1 MIDFVIDDEGDY
13 ESSMTGSD
21 RRQEIL
27 KNIKESDRP
36 VSGSKLAKDYDVS
49 RQVIVQDIALL
60 RASGY
65 DIISTNRGYV
75 LEGQTCAERV
85 FKVRHT
91 DEQLETELCTIVDLG
106 GQVKNV
112 MVNHKVYGH
121 IEAELGITSRRK
133 VKEFLVRD
141 VYSILAKNVNPYNS
155 SFEVLTRDLKRLKR
169 NGYRVILLSGS
180 RTRARRLAEDL
191 RDYDL
196 NSFYDEDPERLVKP
210 GEILVSY
217 GHVAVGYEY
226 PMLKFTVISE
236 TDIFGK
242 KKKKKRHLKL

>member
-1 MIDFVIDDEGDY
+1 MCIIMIKTVSGIASKNSFLMIDFVIDDEGDY

-133 VKEFLVRD
+133 VKEFLAD
-141 VYSILAKNVNPYNS
+141 IESGKSTPLKNITSDYHYHTVTADS
-155 SFEVLTRDLKRLKR
+155 EETL
-169 NGYRVILLSGS
+169 GMI
-180 RTRARRLAEDL
+180 EEEL
-191 RDYDL
+191 RKL
-196 NSFYDEDPERLVKP
+196 GFLV
-210 GEILVSY
+210 EN
-217 GHVAVGYEY
+217 
-226 PMLKFTVISE
+226 
-236 TDIFGK
+236 
-242 KKKKKRHLKL
+242 

>member
-1 MIDFVIDDEGDY
+1 MIKTVSGITSKNSFLMIDFVIDDEGDY

-133 VKEFLVRD
+133 VKEFLAD
-141 VYSILAKNVNPYNS
+141 IESGKSTPLKNITSDYHYHTVTADS
-155 SFEVLTRDLKRLKR
+155 EETL
-169 NGYRVILLSGS
+169 GMI
-180 RTRARRLAEDL
+180 EEEL
-191 RDYDL
+191 RKL
-196 NSFYDEDPERLVKP
+196 GFLV
-210 GEILVSY
+210 EN
-217 GHVAVGYEY
+217 
-226 PMLKFTVISE
+226 
-236 TDIFGK
+236 
-242 KKKKKRHLKL
+242 

>member
-1 MIDFVIDDEGDY
+1 MIKTVSGIASKNSFLMIDFVIDDEGDY

-133 VKEFLVRD
+133 VKEFLAD
-141 VYSILAKNVNPYNS
+141 IESGKSTPLKNITSDYHYHTVTADS
-155 SFEVLTRDLKRLKR
+155 EETL
-169 NGYRVILLSGS
+169 GMI
-180 RTRARRLAEDL
+180 EDEL
-191 RDYDL
+191 RKL
-196 NSFYDEDPERLVKP
+196 GFLV
-210 GEILVSY
+210 EN
-217 GHVAVGYEY
+217 
-226 PMLKFTVISE
+226 
-236 TDIFGK
+236 
-242 KKKKKRHLKL
+242 

>member
-1 MIDFVIDDEGDY
+1 MIKTVSGNASKNSFLMIDFVIDDEGDY
-13 ESSMTGSD
+13 DSSMTGSD

-133 VKEFLVRD
+133 VKEFLAD
-141 VYSILAKNVNPYNS
+141 IESGKSTPLKNITSDYHYHTVTADS
-155 SFEVLTRDLKRLKR
+155 EETL
-169 NGYRVILLSGS
+169 GMI
-180 RTRARRLAEDL
+180 EEEL
-191 RDYDL
+191 RKL
-196 NSFYDEDPERLVKP
+196 GFLV
-210 GEILVSY
+210 EN
-217 GHVAVGYEY
+217 
-226 PMLKFTVISE
+226 
-236 TDIFGK
+236 
-242 KKKKKRHLKL
+242 

>member
-1 MIDFVIDDEGDY
+1 MIKTVSGIASKNSFLMIDFVIDDEGDY

-27 KNIKESDRP
+27 KNIKENDRP

-133 VKEFLVRD
+133 VKEFLAD
-141 VYSILAKNVNPYNS
+141 IESGKSTPLKNITSDYHYHTVTADS
-155 SFEVLTRDLKRLKR
+155 EETLGL
-169 NGYRVILLSGS
+169 I
-180 RTRARRLAEDL
+180 EEEL
-191 RDYDL
+191 RKL
-196 NSFYDEDPERLVKP
+196 GFLV
-210 GEILVSY
+210 EN
-217 GHVAVGYEY
+217 
-226 PMLKFTVISE
+226 
-236 TDIFGK
+236 
-242 KKKKKRHLKL
+242 

>member
-1 MIDFVIDDEGDY
+1 MIKTVSGIASKNSFLMIDFVIEDEGDY

-133 VKEFLVRD
+133 VKEFLED
-141 VYSILAKNVNPYNS
+141 IESGKSTPLKNITSDYHYHTVTADS
-155 SFEVLTRDLKRLKR
+155 EETLGLIE
-169 NGYRVILLSGS
+169 G
-180 RTRARRLAEDL
+180 EL
-191 RDYDL
+191 RKL
-196 NSFYDEDPERLVKP
+196 GFLV
-210 GEILVSY
+210 EN
-217 GHVAVGYEY
+217 
-226 PMLKFTVISE
+226 
-236 TDIFGK
+236 
-242 KKKKKRHLKL
+242 

>member
-1 MIDFVIDDEGDY
+1 MIKTVSGIASKNSFLMIDFVIDDEGDY

-133 VKEFLVRD
+133 VKEFLAD
-141 VYSILAKNVNPYNS
+141 IESGKSTPLKNITSDYHYHTVTADS
-155 SFEVLTRDLKRLKR
+155 EETL
-169 NGYRVILLSGS
+169 GMI
-180 RTRARRLAEDL
+180 EEEL
-191 RDYDL
+191 RKVG
-196 NSFYDEDPERLVKP
+196 FLV
-210 GEILVSY
+210 EN
-217 GHVAVGYEY
+217 
-226 PMLKFTVISE
+226 
-236 TDIFGK
+236 
-242 KKKKKRHLKL
+242 

>member
-1 MIDFVIDDEGDY
+1 MIKTVSGIASKNSFLMIDFVIDDEGDY

-133 VKEFLVRD
+133 VKEFLED
-141 VYSILAKNVNPYNS
+141 IESGKSTPLKNITSDYHYHTVTADS
-155 SFEVLTRDLKRLKR
+155 EETLGLIE
-169 NGYRVILLSGS
+169 G
-180 RTRARRLAEDL
+180 EL
-191 RDYDL
+191 RKL
-196 NSFYDEDPERLVKP
+196 GFLV
-210 GEILVSY
+210 EN
-217 GHVAVGYEY
+217 
-226 PMLKFTVISE
+226 
-236 TDIFGK
+236 
-242 KKKKKRHLKL
+242 

>member
-1 MIDFVIDDEGDY
+1 MIKTVSGIASKNSFLMIDFVIDDEGDY
-13 ESSMTGSD
+13 ENSMTGSD

-133 VKEFLVRD
+133 VKEFLAD
-141 VYSILAKNVNPYNS
+141 IESGKSTPLKNITSDYHYHTVTADS
-155 SFEVLTRDLKRLKR
+155 EETL
-169 NGYRVILLSGS
+169 GMI
-180 RTRARRLAEDL
+180 EEEL
-191 RDYDL
+191 RKL
-196 NSFYDEDPERLVKP
+196 GFLV
-210 GEILVSY
+210 EN
-217 GHVAVGYEY
+217 
-226 PMLKFTVISE
+226 
-236 TDIFGK
+236 
-242 KKKKKRHLKL
+242 

>member
-1 MIDFVIDDEGDY
+1 MCIIMIKTVSGIASKNSFLMIDFVIDDEGDY

-133 VKEFLVRD
+133 VKEFLED
-141 VYSILAKNVNPYNS
+141 IESGKSTPLKNITSDYHYHTVTADS
-155 SFEVLTRDLKRLKR
+155 EETL
-169 NGYRVILLSGS
+169 GMI
-180 RTRARRLAEDL
+180 EEEL
-191 RDYDL
+191 RKL
-196 NSFYDEDPERLVKP
+196 GFLV
-210 GEILVSY
+210 EN
-217 GHVAVGYEY
+217 
-226 PMLKFTVISE
+226 
-236 TDIFGK
+236 
-242 KKKKKRHLKL
+242 

>member
-1 MIDFVIDDEGDY
+1 MIKTVSENASKNSFLMIDFVIDDEGDY

-91 DEQLETELCTIVDLG
+91 DEQLEMELCTIVDLG

-133 VKEFLVRD
+133 VKEFLED
-141 VYSILAKNVNPYNS
+141 IESGKSTPLKNITSDYHYHTVTADS
-155 SFEVLTRDLKRLKR
+155 EETL
-169 NGYRVILLSGS
+169 GMI
-180 RTRARRLAEDL
+180 EEEL
-191 RDYDL
+191 RKL
-196 NSFYDEDPERLVKP
+196 GFLV
-210 GEILVSY
+210 EN
-217 GHVAVGYEY
+217 
-226 PMLKFTVISE
+226 
-236 TDIFGK
+236 
-242 KKKKKRHLKL
+242 

>member
-121 IEAELGITSRRK
+121 IEA
-133 VKEFLVRD
+133 
-141 VYSILAKNVNPYNS
+141 
-155 SFEVLTRDLKRLKR
+155 
-169 NGYRVILLSGS
+169 
-180 RTRARRLAEDL
+180 
-191 RDYDL
+191 
-196 NSFYDEDPERLVKP
+196 
-210 GEILVSY
+210 
-217 GHVAVGYEY
+217 
-226 PMLKFTVISE
+226 
-236 TDIFGK
+236 
-242 KKKKKRHLKL
+242 

>member
-1 MIDFVIDDEGDY
+1 MIKTVSGIASKNSFLMIDFVIDDEGDY
-13 ESSMTGSD
+13 ENSMTGSD

-60 RASGY
+60 RASGF

-133 VKEFLVRD
+133 VKEFLED
-141 VYSILAKNVNPYNS
+141 IESGKSTPLKNITSDYHYHTVTADS
-155 SFEVLTRDLKRLKR
+155 EETLGLIE
-169 NGYRVILLSGS
+169 G
-180 RTRARRLAEDL
+180 EL
-191 RDYDL
+191 RKL
-196 NSFYDEDPERLVKP
+196 GFLV
-210 GEILVSY
+210 EN
-217 GHVAVGYEY
+217 
-226 PMLKFTVISE
+226 
-236 TDIFGK
+236 
-242 KKKKKRHLKL
+242 

>member
-1 MIDFVIDDEGDY
+1 MIKTVSGIASKNSFLMIDFVIDDEGDY

-36 VSGSKLAKDYDVS
+36 VSGSKLAKDYEVS

-133 VKEFLVRD
+133 VKEFLAD
-141 VYSILAKNVNPYNS
+141 IKSGKSTPLKNITSDYHYHTVTADS
-155 SFEVLTRDLKRLKR
+155 EETLDL
-169 NGYRVILLSGS
+169 I
-180 RTRARRLAEDL
+180 EDEL
-191 RDYDL
+191 RKL
-196 NSFYDEDPERLVKP
+196 GFLV
-210 GEILVSY
+210 EN
-217 GHVAVGYEY
+217 
-226 PMLKFTVISE
+226 
-236 TDIFGK
+236 
-242 KKKKKRHLKL
+242 

>member
-1 MIDFVIDDEGDY
+1 MIKTVSGIASKNSFLMIDFVIDDEGDY

-36 VSGSKLAKDYDVS
+36 VSGSKLAKDYEVS

-91 DEQLETELCTIVDLG
+91 DEQLEMELCTIVDLG

-133 VKEFLVRD
+133 VKEFLED
-141 VYSILAKNVNPYNS
+141 IESGKSTPLKNITSDYHYHTVTADS
-155 SFEVLTRDLKRLKR
+155 EETL
-169 NGYRVILLSGS
+169 GMI
-180 RTRARRLAEDL
+180 EEEL
-191 RDYDL
+191 RKL
-196 NSFYDEDPERLVKP
+196 GFLV
-210 GEILVSY
+210 EN
-217 GHVAVGYEY
+217 
-226 PMLKFTVISE
+226 
-236 TDIFGK
+236 
-242 KKKKKRHLKL
+242 

>member
-1 MIDFVIDDEGDY
+1 MIKTVSENASKNSFLMIDFVIDDEGDY
-13 ESSMTGSD
+13 DSSMTGSD

-91 DEQLETELCTIVDLG
+91 DEQLETELCTIIDLG

-133 VKEFLVRD
+133 VKEFLAD
-141 VYSILAKNVNPYNS
+141 IESGKSTPLKNITSDYHYHTVTADS
-155 SFEVLTRDLKRLKR
+155 EETLDL
-169 NGYRVILLSGS
+169 I
-180 RTRARRLAEDL
+180 EDEL
-191 RDYDL
+191 RKL
-196 NSFYDEDPERLVKP
+196 GFLV
-210 GEILVSY
+210 EN
-217 GHVAVGYEY
+217 
-226 PMLKFTVISE
+226 
-236 TDIFGK
+236 
-242 KKKKKRHLKL
+242 

>member
-1 MIDFVIDDEGDY
+1 MIKTVSGIASKNSFLMIDFVIDDEGDY

-133 VKEFLVRD
+133 VKEFLED
-141 VYSILAKNVNPYNS
+141 IESGKSTPLKNITSDYHYHTVTADS
-155 SFEVLTRDLKRLKR
+155 EETLDL
-169 NGYRVILLSGS
+169 I
-180 RTRARRLAEDL
+180 EEEL
-191 RDYDL
+191 RKL
-196 NSFYDEDPERLVKP
+196 GFLV
-210 GEILVSY
+210 EN
-217 GHVAVGYEY
+217 
-226 PMLKFTVISE
+226 
-236 TDIFGK
+236 
-242 KKKKKRHLKL
+242 

>member
-1 MIDFVIDDEGDY
+1 MCIIIIKTVSGIASKNSFLMIDFVIDDEGDY

-133 VKEFLVRD
+133 VKEFLED
-141 VYSILAKNVNPYNS
+141 IESGKSTPLKNITSDYHYHTVTADS
-155 SFEVLTRDLKRLKR
+155 EETL
-169 NGYRVILLSGS
+169 GMI
-180 RTRARRLAEDL
+180 EEEL
-191 RDYDL
+191 RKL
-196 NSFYDEDPERLVKP
+196 GFLV
-210 GEILVSY
+210 EN
-217 GHVAVGYEY
+217 
-226 PMLKFTVISE
+226 
-236 TDIFGK
+236 
-242 KKKKKRHLKL
+242 

>member
-1 MIDFVIDDEGDY
+1 MIKTVSGIASKNSFLMIDFVIDDEGDY

-91 DEQLETELCTIVDLG
+91 DEQLETELCTIVDFG

-133 VKEFLVRD
+133 VKEFLED
-141 VYSILAKNVNPYNS
+141 IESGKSTPLKNITSDYHYHTVTADS
-155 SFEVLTRDLKRLKR
+155 EETLGL
-169 NGYRVILLSGS
+169 I
-180 RTRARRLAEDL
+180 EDEL
-191 RDYDL
+191 RKL
-196 NSFYDEDPERLVKP
+196 GFLV
-210 GEILVSY
+210 EN
-217 GHVAVGYEY
+217 
-226 PMLKFTVISE
+226 
-236 TDIFGK
+236 
-242 KKKKKRHLKL
+242 

>member
-1 MIDFVIDDEGDY
+1 MIKTVSGIASKNSFLMIDFVIDDEGDY

-133 VKEFLVRD
+133 VKEFLAD
-141 VYSILAKNVNPYNS
+141 IESGKSTPLKNITS
-155 SFEVLTRDLKRLKR
+155 
-169 NGYRVILLSGS
+169 
-180 RTRARRLAEDL
+180 
-191 RDYDL
+191 DYHYHTVTADSEETL
-196 NSFYDEDPERLVKP
+196 GMIEEEQRKLGFLV
-210 GEILVSY
+210 EN
-217 GHVAVGYEY
+217 
-226 PMLKFTVISE
+226 
-236 TDIFGK
+236 
-242 KKKKKRHLKL
+242 

>member
-1 MIDFVIDDEGDY
+1 MIKTVSGIASKNSFLMIDFVIDDEGDY

-60 RASGY
+60 RVSGY

-133 VKEFLVRD
+133 VKEFLED
-141 VYSILAKNVNPYNS
+141 IESGKSTPLKNITSDYHYHTVTADS
-155 SFEVLTRDLKRLKR
+155 EETLGL
-169 NGYRVILLSGS
+169 I
-180 RTRARRLAEDL
+180 EDEL
-191 RDYDL
+191 RKL
-196 NSFYDEDPERLVKP
+196 GFLV
-210 GEILVSY
+210 EN
-217 GHVAVGYEY
+217 
-226 PMLKFTVISE
+226 
-236 TDIFGK
+236 
-242 KKKKKRHLKL
+242 

>member
-1 MIDFVIDDEGDY
+1 MLLKTVFLMIDFVIDDEGDY
-13 ESSMTGSD
+13 DSSMTGSD

-91 DEQLETELCTIVDLG
+91 DEQLETELCTIIDLG

-133 VKEFLVRD
+133 VKEFLAD
-141 VYSILAKNVNPYNS
+141 IKSGKSTPLKNITSDYHYHTVTADS
-155 SFEVLTRDLKRLKR
+155 EETLDL
-169 NGYRVILLSGS
+169 I
-180 RTRARRLAEDL
+180 EDEL
-191 RDYDL
+191 RKL
-196 NSFYDEDPERLVKP
+196 GFLV
-210 GEILVSY
+210 EN
-217 GHVAVGYEY
+217 
-226 PMLKFTVISE
+226 
-236 TDIFGK
+236 
-242 KKKKKRHLKL
+242 

>member
-1 MIDFVIDDEGDY
+1 MIKTVSGIASKNSFLMIDFVIDDEGDY

-60 RASGY
+60 RASGF

-133 VKEFLVRD
+133 VKEFLAD
-141 VYSILAKNVNPYNS
+141 IESGKSTPLKNITSDYHYHTVTADS
-155 SFEVLTRDLKRLKR
+155 EETLGL
-169 NGYRVILLSGS
+169 I
-180 RTRARRLAEDL
+180 EEEL
-191 RDYDL
+191 RKL
-196 NSFYDEDPERLVKP
+196 GFLV
-210 GEILVSY
+210 EN
-217 GHVAVGYEY
+217 
-226 PMLKFTVISE
+226 
-236 TDIFGK
+236 
-242 KKKKKRHLKL
+242 

>member
-1 MIDFVIDDEGDY
+1 MLLKTVFLMIDFVIDDEGDY
-13 ESSMTGSD
+13 DSSMTGSD

-121 IEAELGITSRRK
+121 IEAELGIISRRK
-133 VKEFLVRD
+133 VKEFLAD
-141 VYSILAKNVNPYNS
+141 IESGKSTPLKNITSDYHYHTVTADS
-155 SFEVLTRDLKRLKR
+155 EETLDL
-169 NGYRVILLSGS
+169 I
-180 RTRARRLAEDL
+180 EEEL
-191 RDYDL
+191 RKL
-196 NSFYDEDPERLVKP
+196 GFLV
-210 GEILVSY
+210 EN
-217 GHVAVGYEY
+217 
-226 PMLKFTVISE
+226 
-236 TDIFGK
+236 
-242 KKKKKRHLKL
+242 

>member
-1 MIDFVIDDEGDY
+1 MIKTVSGIASKNSFLMIDFVIDDEGDY

-49 RQVIVQDIALL
+49 RQIIVQDIALL

-133 VKEFLVRD
+133 VKEFLED
-141 VYSILAKNVNPYNS
+141 IESGKSTPLKNITSDYHYHTVTADS
-155 SFEVLTRDLKRLKR
+155 EETLGL
-169 NGYRVILLSGS
+169 I
-180 RTRARRLAEDL
+180 EDEL
-191 RDYDL
+191 RKL
-196 NSFYDEDPERLVKP
+196 GFLV
-210 GEILVSY
+210 EN
-217 GHVAVGYEY
+217 
-226 PMLKFTVISE
+226 
-236 TDIFGK
+236 
-242 KKKKKRHLKL
+242 

>member
-1 MIDFVIDDEGDY
+1 MCIIMIKTVSGNASKNSFLMIDFVIDDEGDY
-13 ESSMTGSD
+13 ENSMTGSD

-133 VKEFLVRD
+133 VKEFLED
-141 VYSILAKNVNPYNS
+141 IESGKSTPLKNITSDYHYHTVTADS
-155 SFEVLTRDLKRLKR
+155 EETLGL
-169 NGYRVILLSGS
+169 I
-180 RTRARRLAEDL
+180 EDEL
-191 RDYDL
+191 RKL
-196 NSFYDEDPERLVKP
+196 GFLV
-210 GEILVSY
+210 EN
-217 GHVAVGYEY
+217 
-226 PMLKFTVISE
+226 
-236 TDIFGK
+236 
-242 KKKKKRHLKL
+242 

>member
-1 MIDFVIDDEGDY
+1 MIKTVSGIASKNSFLMIDFVIDDEGDY

-21 RRQEIL
+21 RRQERL

-133 VKEFLVRD
+133 VKEFLAD
-141 VYSILAKNVNPYNS
+141 IESGKSTPLKNITSDYHYHTVTADR
-155 SFEVLTRDLKRLKR
+155 EETL
-169 NGYRVILLSGS
+169 GMI
-180 RTRARRLAEDL
+180 EEEL
-191 RDYDL
+191 RKL
-196 NSFYDEDPERLVKP
+196 GFLV
-210 GEILVSY
+210 EN
-217 GHVAVGYEY
+217 
-226 PMLKFTVISE
+226 
-236 TDIFGK
+236 
-242 KKKKKRHLKL
+242 

>member
-1 MIDFVIDDEGDY
+1 MIKTVSGIASKNSFLMIDFVIDDEGDY

-91 DEQLETELCTIVDLG
+91 DEQLETELYTIVDLG

-133 VKEFLVRD
+133 VKEFLAD
-141 VYSILAKNVNPYNS
+141 IESGKSTPLKNITSDYHYHTVTADS
-155 SFEVLTRDLKRLKR
+155 EETL
-169 NGYRVILLSGS
+169 GMI
-180 RTRARRLAEDL
+180 EEEL
-191 RDYDL
+191 RKL
-196 NSFYDEDPERLVKP
+196 GFLV
-210 GEILVSY
+210 EN
-217 GHVAVGYEY
+217 
-226 PMLKFTVISE
+226 
-236 TDIFGK
+236 
-242 KKKKKRHLKL
+242 

>member
-1 MIDFVIDDEGDY
+1 MIKTVSGNASKNSFLMIDFVIDDEGDY
-13 ESSMTGSD
+13 ESSMTGSN

-133 VKEFLVRD
+133 VKEFLED
-141 VYSILAKNVNPYNS
+141 IESGKSTPLKNITSDYHYHTVTADS
-155 SFEVLTRDLKRLKR
+155 EETL
-169 NGYRVILLSGS
+169 GMI
-180 RTRARRLAEDL
+180 EEEL
-191 RDYDL
+191 RKL
-196 NSFYDEDPERLVKP
+196 GFLV
-210 GEILVSY
+210 EN
-217 GHVAVGYEY
+217 
-226 PMLKFTVISE
+226 
-236 TDIFGK
+236 
-242 KKKKKRHLKL
+242 

>member
-1 MIDFVIDDEGDY
+1 MEGDA
-13 ESSMTGSD
+13 
-21 RRQEIL
+21 RRLELLRLISKSQKPI
-27 KNIKESDRP
+27 
-36 VSGSKLAKDYDVS
+36 SGTELAQTLHVS

-133 VKEFLVRD
+133 VKEFLAD
-141 VYSILAKNVNPYNS
+141 IESGKSTPLKNITSDYHYHTVTADS
-155 SFEVLTRDLKRLKR
+155 EETL
-169 NGYRVILLSGS
+169 GMI
-180 RTRARRLAEDL
+180 EEEL
-191 RDYDL
+191 RKL
-196 NSFYDEDPERLVKP
+196 GFLV
-210 GEILVSY
+210 EN
-217 GHVAVGYEY
+217 
-226 PMLKFTVISE
+226 
-236 TDIFGK
+236 
-242 KKKKKRHLKL
+242 

>member
-1 MIDFVIDDEGDY
+1 MCIIMIKTVSGIASKNSFLMIDFVIDDEGDY

-133 VKEFLVRD
+133 VKEFLED
-141 VYSILAKNVNPYNS
+141 IESGKSTPLKNITSDYHYHTVTADS
-155 SFEVLTRDLKRLKR
+155 EETLDL
-169 NGYRVILLSGS
+169 I
-180 RTRARRLAEDL
+180 EEEL
-191 RDYDL
+191 RKL
-196 NSFYDEDPERLVKP
+196 GFLV
-210 GEILVSY
+210 EN
-217 GHVAVGYEY
+217 
-226 PMLKFTVISE
+226 
-236 TDIFGK
+236 
-242 KKKKKRHLKL
+242 

>member
-1 MIDFVIDDEGDY
+1 MIKTVSGIAFKNSFLMIDFVIDDEGDY

-133 VKEFLVRD
+133 VKEFLED
-141 VYSILAKNVNPYNS
+141 IESGKSTPLKNITSDYHYHTVTADS
-155 SFEVLTRDLKRLKR
+155 EETLGL
-169 NGYRVILLSGS
+169 I
-180 RTRARRLAEDL
+180 EDEL
-191 RDYDL
+191 RKL
-196 NSFYDEDPERLVKP
+196 GFLV
-210 GEILVSY
+210 EN
-217 GHVAVGYEY
+217 
-226 PMLKFTVISE
+226 
-236 TDIFGK
+236 
-242 KKKKKRHLKL
+242 

>member
-1 MIDFVIDDEGDY
+1 MIKTVSGIASKNSFLMIDFVIDDEGDY

-112 MVNHKVYGH
+112 MVNHKIYGH

-133 VKEFLVRD
+133 VKEFLAD
-141 VYSILAKNVNPYNS
+141 IESGKSTPLKNITSDYHYHTVTADS
-155 SFEVLTRDLKRLKR
+155 EETLGL
-169 NGYRVILLSGS
+169 I
-180 RTRARRLAEDL
+180 EEEL
-191 RDYDL
+191 RKL
-196 NSFYDEDPERLVKP
+196 GFLV
-210 GEILVSY
+210 EN
-217 GHVAVGYEY
+217 
-226 PMLKFTVISE
+226 
-236 TDIFGK
+236 
-242 KKKKKRHLKL
+242 

>member
-1 MIDFVIDDEGDY
+1 MIKTVSGIASKNSFLMIDFVIDDEGDC

-133 VKEFLVRD
+133 VKEFLAD
-141 VYSILAKNVNPYNS
+141 IESGKSTPLKNITSDYHYHTVTADS
-155 SFEVLTRDLKRLKR
+155 EETL
-169 NGYRVILLSGS
+169 GMI
-180 RTRARRLAEDL
+180 EEEL
-191 RDYDL
+191 RKL
-196 NSFYDEDPERLVKP
+196 GFLV
-210 GEILVSY
+210 EN
-217 GHVAVGYEY
+217 
-226 PMLKFTVISE
+226 
-236 TDIFGK
+236 
-242 KKKKKRHLKL
+242 